1 MLTLK
6 IIISSVQWFGLELF
20 VRGIT
25 NLLNSIMRRFTFLI
39 IKRKIKKI
47 SRESDTFLNIIRT
60 DLCENKSEEEI
71 DKINFYVNVGRD
83 VCKKIDKYLKK
94 FITASL
100 KDAVMNSEYVID
112 LIYKI
117 DNNISYRNKKMVDDI
132 LVSKMIRNKNIEFGP
147 LLSLNI
153 NRFIREVIYTSL
165 VIIST
170 YGVFDEKTNSEF
182 RNDAKTGDPCDILF
196 FIIYTHLCIYGRII
210 ENTLLMD
217 DNALNSKVLS
227 KMISEKR
234 LNEVMNYFDLPKDS
248 NDVVII
254 SAFKKYNDDIS
265 IIQKWGEIW
274 QDHR

>member
-196 FIIYTHLCIYGRII
+196 FIVYTHLCIYGRII
-210 ENTLLMD
+210 ENTLLTD

>member
-25 NLLNSIMRRFTFLI
+25 NLLNSIMRRFTFSI

-94 FITASL
+94 FITASF

-210 ENTLLMD
+210 ENTLLTD

>member
-94 FITASL
+94 FITASF

-112 LIYKI
+112 LINKI

-147 LLSLNI
+147 SLSLNI

-170 YGVFDEKTNSEF
+170 YGVFDAKTNSEF

-210 ENTLLMD
+210 ENTLLTD

>member
-210 ENTLLMD
+210 ENTLLTD

>member
-94 FITASL
+94 FITASF

-210 ENTLLMD
+210 ENTLLTD

>member
-47 SRESDTFLNIIRT
+47 SCESDTFLNIIRT

-196 FIIYTHLCIYGRII
+196 FIVYTHLCIYGRII
-210 ENTLLMD
+210 ENTLLTD